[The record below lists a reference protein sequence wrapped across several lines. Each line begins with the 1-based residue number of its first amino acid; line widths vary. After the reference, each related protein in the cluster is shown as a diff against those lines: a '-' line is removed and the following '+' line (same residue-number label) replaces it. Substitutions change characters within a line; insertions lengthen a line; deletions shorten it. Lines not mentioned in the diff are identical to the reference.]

1 MRLLEQ
7 AFSPTTINTGKGTE
21 FEGAIVALSTPQDHW
36 AHSIT
41 FPHVYQVWWTRD
53 GPGIQ
58 KIKFRSDCSHLSF
71 SNVWN
76 CEMLLQIIFS
86 GRSLVREPLCVQI
99 QGEENPLSQSKRC
112 FMKPFP
118 SVTFYKV
125 SPSREMPIQG
135 RPACGSEVP
144 YHDLPARQE
153 DGTFWSLLPTNCLDP
168 RVVFKIGMTWT
179 TSNDGKL
186 EVYIFLGSL

>member
-36 AHSIT
+36 AHSTCLPSLMNQGRTRDSKNQIAQRLLSFVFFQCVELRNALADYFFRKISGEGASLCANPRRGKPPLTIKKMFHET
-41 FPHVYQVWWTRD
+41 FPISY
-53 GPGIQ
+53 I
-58 KIKFRSDCSHLSF
+58 
-71 SNVWN
+71 
-76 CEMLLQIIFS
+76 
-86 GRSLVREPLCVQI
+86 
-99 QGEENPLSQSKRC
+99 
-112 FMKPFP
+112 
-118 SVTFYKV
+118 YKV
-125 SPSREMPIQG
+125 SPSREMRIQG
-135 RPACGSEVP
+135 QPACGSEVP